1 MDYYWSFQCKKE
13 ILKVSRFHCLWFCSY
28 SRPKFKFLCMKKVLE
43 LKWVVDFYSL
53 FIVFLFA
60 CKHSLLLNNL
70 KTKKARNAKISGF
83 AIHVDTIIFLLL
95 HNLHHWMCI
104 ITKIFFKLVQDLHP
118 SLIKTSSSQRVLAK
132 IVHYFL
138 KICYEIL
145 TAAKLIAF
153 IKEG

>member
-1 MDYYWSFQCKKE
+1 MQFKELSITTDRFNVKKKSWKFRVFIVYGFVVTHVQSLSFYVWKK
-13 ILKVSRFHCLWFCSY
+13 L
-28 SRPKFKFLCMKKVLE
+28 KVLE

-83 AIHVDTIIFLLL
+83 AIHVETIIFLLL

-104 ITKIFFKLVQDLHP
+104 ITKLFFK
-118 SLIKTSSSQRVLAK
+118 TSAGSTPLSYK
-132 IVHYFL
+132 DPFL
-138 KICYEIL
+138 PARIS
-145 TAAKLIAF
+145 
-153 IKEG
+153 